1 MIIFD
6 LKGGNFMKR
15 KINILFIISVFVFSI
30 FMISGHNSVEAKT
43 TVKKASG
50 TYQVTAKSLN
60 VRTNAGTK
68 YKKVGQLVKGTEIT
82 INGKKGNW
90 YRFKYKGKNRYVSSK
105 SLKKSKVNK
114 ASGTY
119 QVTAKSLS
127 VRTNNSSKYKKV
139 GSLPRGTEI
148 KINGKKGNWYRFK
161 HPDGFNRYISSKY
174 LKKSKVNK
182 ASGRYEVTAKSLNI
196 RTNAG
201 STYKKVG
208 TIKKGKQIVIN
219 GKKGNWYRFKYKGY
233 NRYISSKNLIRANK
247 SSKKK
252 NFKNCTELRKVY
264 PDGVPKGH
272 PAYEPRLDRDKDN
285 WACER

>member
-1 MIIFD
+1 MKKKVNLMFMAIALIF
-6 LKGGNFMKR
+6 
-15 KINILFIISVFVFSI
+15 SVFL
-30 FMISGHNSVEAKT
+30 ISGQDVASAKT
-43 TVKKASG
+43 AVKKASG
-50 TYQVTAKSLN
+50 TYQVTAKNLSI
-60 VRTNAGTK
+60 RTNAGTK
-68 YKKVGQLVKGTEIT
+68 YKKVGSLVRGTEIN

-105 SLKKSKVNK
+105 LLKKSKVYK

-127 VRTNNSSKYKKV
+127 VRTNAGSKYKKI
-139 GSLPRGTEI
+139 GSLARGTEI
-148 KINGKKGNWYRFK
+148 KVNGKKGNWYRFR
-161 HPDGFNRYISSKY
+161 HPDGFNRYVSSKH
-174 LKKSKVNK
+174 LNKSKVYK
-182 ASGRYEVTAKSLNI
+182 ASGRYEVVPKSLNV

-201 STYKKVG
+201 TKYKKVG
-208 TIKKGKQIVIN
+208 TLKRGKQIIVN
-219 GKKGNWYRFKYKGY
+219 GKKGSWYRFKYNGY
-233 NRYISSKNLIRANK
+233 NRYISSKSLIRANK
-247 SSKKK
+247 SSKKS